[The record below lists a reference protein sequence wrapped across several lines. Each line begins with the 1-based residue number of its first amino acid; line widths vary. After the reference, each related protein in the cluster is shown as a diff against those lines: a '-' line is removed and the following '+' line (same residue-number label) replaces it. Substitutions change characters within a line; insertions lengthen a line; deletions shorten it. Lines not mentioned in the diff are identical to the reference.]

1 MQNRNIIN
9 GFSGIEYICSTEY
22 NGIHNHMHYIHV
34 VREKHGIQSKHYTN
48 KTLSVTTHISIY
60 KDSCKQHTHL
70 STEEEILLIN
80 LNNQQHR
87 VL

>member
-34 VREKHGIQSKHYTN
+34 VREKHGIQIKTSHKQDSKCDHAYIRIPVN
-48 KTLSVTTHISIY
+48 SI
-60 KDSCKQHTHL
+60 HTCQL
-70 STEEEILLIN
+70 KMRYSS
-80 LNNQQHR
+80 
-87 VL
+87 